1 MKENNTRE
9 KFRDMKEKNK
19 RNENNKDCACVNEG
33 FPFCLHFLQRRAAV

>member
-1 MKENNTRE
+1 MKENNTRD

-33 FPFCLHFLQRRAAV
+33 FLFYLHFLQRQAAV